1 MSSSKAKLAKSTRAK
16 AAKAK
21 PAPAKRPAAA
31 AKKVAAK
38 KAGLKKA
45 PGKKT
50 MGKKTV
56 VKKRAKP
63 APLTTEGANEVSAQM
78 SAAAASME
86 TALAAGGLESLSND
100 SLQKLMAAA
109 VKIYAAKRE
118 AGESFLPLAAA
129 GRVTPTDIMVTSSQM
144 LRSGNLQ
151 VFELGMW
158 QSWTGN

>member
-1 MSSSKAKLAKSTRAK
+1 MSSSKPKRAKSTRAK

-21 PAPAKRPAAA
+21 PAPARRPAAA
-31 AKKVAAK
+31 VKKAAAK
-38 KAGLKKA
+38 KATA
-45 PGKKT
+45 
-50 MGKKTV
+50 KKTV

-63 APLTTEGANEVSAQM
+63 APLTTDGANEVSAQM
-78 SAAAASME
+78 LAAAASME

-100 SLQKLMAAA
+100 SLQKLLAAA

-118 AGESFLPLAAA
+118 AGESFLPLTAA